1 MYVPMHKKFTLSS
14 SDLEL
19 EDEMIGL
26 HQSINSLLP
35 DLQKRVIQFLGTRD
49 NEGTSTIAREFA
61 IVSVMKFGRSTLLLD
76 ASGQYNSAL
85 NITSVNYLEE
95 TIQNNEPIDK
105 AIYQV
110 ADSSLFLCQF
120 FKEAHFTPKTFDS
133 FVIDDLLKKLALRF
147 DLILIDSPP
156 ATTFSISLA
165 VSNKIS
171 GVVLVMEAEKTRWPV
186 VDSIKDTI
194 MKKGGKVLGI
204 VLNKRR
210 YHIPNFIYKRL

>member
-1 MYVPMHKKFTLSS
+1 MHKKLALSTS
-14 SDLEL
+14 NLEL

-35 DLQKRVIQFLGTRD
+35 DSQKRVIQFLGTRD
-49 NEGTSTIAREFA
+49 NEGTSSIVREFA
-61 IVSVMKFGRSTLLLD
+61 IVSVMKFGKSTLLLD

-85 NITSVNYLEE
+85 NITSVNCLEE

-120 FKEAHFTPKTFDS
+120 FKEAYSTPKIFDS
-133 FVIDDLLKKLALRF
+133 FVIDDLLKKLTLRF

-156 ATTFSISLA
+156 STTFSISLA

-171 GVVLVMEAEKTRWPV
+171 GVVLIMEAEKTRWPV

-210 YHIPNFIYKRL
+210 YYIPDFIYKRL